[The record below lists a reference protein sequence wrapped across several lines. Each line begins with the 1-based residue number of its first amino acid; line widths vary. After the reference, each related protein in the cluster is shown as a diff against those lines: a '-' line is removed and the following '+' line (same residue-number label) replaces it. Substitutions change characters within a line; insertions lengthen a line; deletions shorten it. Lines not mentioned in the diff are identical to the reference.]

1 MKKITDLWFWEGI
14 LCDTESEATKI
25 CELMNEA
32 GIVRRSNK
40 IVSVEDTHR
49 DDTRWNWIT
58 YFPKDWT
65 YWTDNYEWKTRKY
78 TIYPAVL
85 FYLREEVVEKDW
97 YDLAI
102 EEYLSWRWSA
112 ITWEMLVKFEA
123 EKVKLKNT
131 IEKYVPKTK
140 QFTREEIRNYISSLS
155 VNEQTYLN
163 WQFLKDFLSVHNLLC
178 DTD

>member
-1 MKKITDLWFWEGI
+1 MKTYKHKTLWWSAEIDWLRWRVKNDVDVYFEWLTFQSNYAIQIPTI
-14 LCDTESEATKI
+14 LIENSSD
-25 CELMNEA
+25 
-32 GIVRRSNK
+32 
-40 IVSVEDTHR
+40 
-49 DDTRWNWIT
+49 
-58 YFPKDWT
+58 
-65 YWTDNYEWKTRKY
+65 
-78 TIYPAVL
+78 
-85 FYLREEVVEKDW
+85 REEVVEKDW

-163 WQFLKDFLSVHNLLC
+163 WQFLKDFLSAHNLLS